1 MNVYFFFGLFGGGS
15 GKSLSC
21 THPVPLGG
29 FGSERIVHGLLVLG
43 GEFRLLLWGGLRRLL
58 LGSDRREVDDLG
70 EGAPLGL
77 LVIDVEDHGTA
88 LELVLSDL
96 LAVGELPAKD
106 APGPPA
112 GLANS

>member
-43 GEFRLLLWGGLRRLL
+43 GEFRLLLWGGLRETFERCRMPLEGVEDLL
-58 LGSDRREVDDLG
+58 LGF
-70 EGAPLGL
+70 
-77 LVIDVEDHGTA
+77 
-88 LELVLSDL
+88 
-96 LAVGELPAKD
+96 
-106 APGPPA
+106 
-112 GLANS
+112 

>member
-1 MNVYFFFGLFGGGS
+1 MASSSSAESSGSSCGAACAAFFWDRIG
-15 GKSLSC
+15 
-21 THPVPLGG
+21 
-29 FGSERIVHGLLVLG
+29 ER
-43 GEFRLLLWGGLRRLL
+43 
-58 LGSDRREVDDLG
+58 SMDLG